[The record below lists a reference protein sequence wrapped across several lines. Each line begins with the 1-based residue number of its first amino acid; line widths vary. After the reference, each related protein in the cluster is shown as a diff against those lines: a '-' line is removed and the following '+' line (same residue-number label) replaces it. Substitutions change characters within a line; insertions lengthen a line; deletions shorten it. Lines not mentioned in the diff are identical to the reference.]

1 MCNFLS
7 HSPLLSLFVIVGI
20 YIIYCCYVH
29 QVCATFS
36 HTLLSS
42 HFLSLLEFIVAML
55 HQVYFKVN
63 VPLSLSLSLSLV
75 SVFLSLLPCLELYPV
90 YLMTF
95 ESENCLVSGDVDRGV
110 VKSPPK
116 SPSMPG
122 WWEVG
127 PNFDRCIIWCMC

>member
-1 MCNFLS
+1 M
-7 HSPLLSLFVIVGI
+7 
-20 YIIYCCYVH
+20 
-29 QVCATFS
+29 
-36 HTLLSS
+36 
-42 HFLSLLEFIVAML
+42 
-55 HQVYFKVN
+55 
-63 VPLSLSLSLSLV
+63 
-75 SVFLSLLPCLELYPV
+75 

-127 PNFDRCIIWCMC
+127 PNFDRCIIATLPSGLWSESK

>member
-7 HSPLLSLFVIVGI
+7 HSPLFSLFVI
-20 YIIYCCYVH
+20 
-29 QVCATFS
+29 
-36 HTLLSS
+36 
-42 HFLSLLEFIVAML
+42 LLEFIVAML

-63 VPLSLSLSLSLV
+63 VPLSLSLSLSLSLV

-127 PNFDRCIIWCMC
+127 PNFDRCITHHATSMWFYYGRLHGLKYTTRDV

>member
-1 MCNFLS
+1 M
-7 HSPLLSLFVIVGI
+7 
-20 YIIYCCYVH
+20 
-29 QVCATFS
+29 
-36 HTLLSS
+36 
-42 HFLSLLEFIVAML
+42 
-55 HQVYFKVN
+55 
-63 VPLSLSLSLSLV
+63 
-75 SVFLSLLPCLELYPV
+75 

-127 PNFDRCIIWCMC
+127 PNFDRCISKVFDQVVLLGEVHQAPPNQRLYCET